1 LNPQELIAMTS
12 IQVFL
17 DTSAQTKAAIDLFI
31 TSARSAIEERGVFSV
46 ALSGGNTPKKLYAG
60 LAEPDRQVEVD
71 WANIHLFFGD
81 ERHVPPDHPDSNF
94 LMVQNTLCDKVS
106 IPIENV
112 HRVKTEME
120 PRMAA
125 FNYEDDLRAFFS
137 DEWPH
142 FDLVLLGMGDD
153 GHTASLF
160 PGTVGLNEEQ
170 RWFIANPVPSQGGWR
185 LTLTKHAINAA
196 RMVVVLVSGGSK
208 AEMLHE
214 VMAGTYDPLNKPIQL
229 ISPSAGEMI
238 WLLDRAAASLL
249 PDVYT
254 PPTFNDMAA

>member
-1 LNPQELIAMTS
+1 MTS

-46 ALSGGNTPKKLYAG
+46 ALSGGSTPMKLYAG
-60 LAEPDRQVEVD
+60 LAESDGQEGVD

-94 LMVQNTLCDKVS
+94 LMVQNTLLDKVS
-106 IPIENV
+106 IPADNV
-112 HRVKTEME
+112 HRVKAEME

-125 FNYEDDLRAFFS
+125 FNYEDELRAFFNE
-137 DEWPH
+137 EWPR
-142 FDLVLLGMGDD
+142 FDLVLLGMGND

-160 PGTVGLNEEQ
+160 PNTAGLNEEQ
-170 RWFIANPVPSQGGWR
+170 RWFIANPIPSQGGWR

-196 RMVVVLVSGGSK
+196 HKVVVLVSGSSK
-208 AEMLHE
+208 AEMVSE
-214 VMAGTYDPLNKPIQL
+214 VQTGNYDPTHKPIQL
-229 ISPSAGEMI
+229 ISPTAGELI
-238 WLLDRAAASLL
+238 WLLDRAAASRLA
-249 PDVYT
+249 D
-254 PPTFNDMAA
+254 A